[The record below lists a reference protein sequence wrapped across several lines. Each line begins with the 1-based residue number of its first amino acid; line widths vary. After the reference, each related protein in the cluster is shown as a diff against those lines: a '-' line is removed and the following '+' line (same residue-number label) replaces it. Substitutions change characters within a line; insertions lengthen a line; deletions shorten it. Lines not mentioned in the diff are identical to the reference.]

1 MGKSGRMHV
10 LTELVN
16 RERDVKTSESAIL
29 MSTYHLDIFSRIS
42 KGFSIKVR
50 QLGTGGTGRDR

>member
-1 MGKSGRMHV
+1 MGRSGRIHV
-10 LTELVN
+10 LAELVN

-29 MSTYHLDIFSRIS
+29 KSIYHLVIFSRIS

-50 QLGTGGTGRDR
+50 QLALEK

>member
-1 MGKSGRMHV
+1 MP
-10 LTELVN
+10 ELVS

-29 MSTYHLDIFSRIS
+29 MSTYHLAIFSRIS

-50 QLGTGGTGRDR
+50 QLALEK

>member
-1 MGKSGRMHV
+1 MGRSGRIHV
-10 LTELVN
+10 LPELVS

-29 MSTYHLDIFSRIS
+29 KSIYHLVIFSRIS

-50 QLGTGGTGRDR
+50 QLALEK